1 MTWQVRGRH
10 VLPGKRRVAIVFVI
24 LAVATSR
31 GNRHPLAPEIH
42 TWNDPLAR
50 TVMRCRVQPL
60 LPRDRSHIRLCFA
73 PRGDSL
79 RHGKYG
85 LAARATSVHVC
96 HGEARENA
104 R

>member
-50 TVMRCRVQPL
+50 TAMRCRVQPL
-60 LPRDRSHIRLCFA
+60 LPWDRSHIRLCFA
-73 PRGDSL
+73 LGDSL
-79 RHGKYG
+79 RRGKYG
-85 LAARATSVHVC
+85 LAV
-96 HGEARENA
+96 
-104 R
+104 